1 MTIRNKT
8 LIAIII
14 TFIMLIVI
22 LYIVLGSVF
31 QQGFIRLEEKDTHTN
46 VKRVINIL
54 SREIDTFNAF
64 NWDWSSWDD
73 TYTFIEDSNEEYIK
87 SNLMD
92 QTFIGARL
100 NLMLFINSSNQV
112 VFGKAFDLE
121 EEEEIPI
128 PEDLQ
133 KHLLPDSLLT
143 KHSNTDSSVKGII
156 LLSKY
161 PMLITS
167 RSILTSDNEGPIR
180 GALIMG
186 RYLESTEIE
195 HLAQISNLSINVQKF
210 NDSQSP
216 LDFQKA
222 FSILSEDEPIF
233 IQPLNNELIAGYALI
248 KDIYGE
254 PILVLRANMPRDIY
268 RQSQITRRY
277 FIFSIL
283 AIGMIFSLLVL
294 LFLVRLVLFPIDR
307 VNKYLDIVTSTKD
320 LSFRI
325 PLKGKDEISKLSKTI
340 NLMLEKLEASRKE
353 LWDSRELYKNLFENM
368 PGAYYRTDKDGNLIM
383 INPEGAKSFGYN
395 SSEDILGKE
404 ISQHLYF
411 ASEERKK
418 YLKEL
423 ENNKGNLKDFEITLK
438 KKDGS
443 PLVISD
449 TSHYYYDKEGNIAG
463 VEGIF
468 VDITERKQ
476 TEEALRKS
484 HQEFVSL
491 FKSSPEAL
499 VYLDENSNIINV
511 NPRFT
516 ELFGYTLEE
525 IKGRNINE
533 GFIHP
538 LYKIEEGEKLDKLAM
553 SKGYFIYES
562 IRKKK
567 DGALFPVSISGS
579 NIVIDGQTK
588 GAIGIYVD
596 ITERKKMEEE
606 LEKLAHF
613 DILTG
618 CYSRGYGLALL
629 EEQIKTA
636 NRKKNPILLLYL
648 DVDKFKEINDTYG
661 HKEGDRVLKEVAHL
675 FKSTL
680 REIDIICRIGGD
692 EFLLIFP
699 ESSLNDVPLIRERLS
714 KNLEKLNQSLN
725 KPYKISF
732 SIGLSVYD
740 PFNPQPV
747 EKLIHLADQRMYEDK
762 NKKDEKYKKE

>member
-8 LIAIII
+8 LVAIII

-31 QQGFIRLEEKDTHTN
+31 QQGFIRLEEKDTHNN

-54 SREIDTFNAF
+54 SREINTLNTF

-100 NLMLFINSSNQV
+100 NLILFINSSNQV

-128 PEDLQ
+128 PEDLL

-143 KHSNTDSSVKGII
+143 THSNTDSSVKGII
-156 LLSKY
+156 LLSKH
-161 PMLITS
+161 PIFITS

-195 HLAQISNLSINVQKF
+195 HLAQISNLSVNVQKF

-222 FSILSEDEPIF
+222 FSILSEEEPIF
-233 IQPLNNELIAGYALI
+233 IQPLNNELIAGYILI

-294 LFLVRLVLFPIDR
+294 LFLERLVLFPINR

-325 PLKGKDEISKLSKTI
+325 PLKRKDEISKLSNTI
-340 NLMLEKLEASRKE
+340 NFMLEKLEESRKE
-353 LWDSRELYKNLFENM
+353 LWNSRELYKNLFENI
-368 PGAYYRTDKDGNLIM
+368 PGVFYRADREGNILM

-411 ASEERKK
+411 APEERKK

-463 VEGIF
+463 VEGVF

-476 TEEALRKS
+476 MEEKLRRFSEELELKVEERTKELKEAQDQLIQSEKLSIIGELAMGVAHEVRNPLAIISLITQHLEGKCADDYQIKKLQTIQKNINRIDKIVHGLLDFS
-484 HQEFVSL
+484 HPPRSNFAYHNVNEILDRLSILENLPSENIKIIKKYETKLPRAWFNPDRLEQVFLNLMSNAMRAMKNGGELYITTSFDSTRKGIIIKFEDTGAGISEGNLKKIFNPFFTTYQEGTGLGLSICQ
-491 FKSSPEAL
+491 
-499 VYLDENSNIINV
+499 NIINEHKGNISV
-511 NPRFT
+511 ESKLGKGTAFT
-516 ELFGYTLEE
+516 IFL
-525 IKGRNINE
+525 
-533 GFIHP
+533 P
-538 LYKIEEGEKLDKLAM
+538 
-553 SKGYFIYES
+553 
-562 IRKKK
+562 
-567 DGALFPVSISGS
+567 
-579 NIVIDGQTK
+579 
-588 GAIGIYVD
+588 
-596 ITERKKMEEE
+596 
-606 LEKLAHF
+606 LEK
-613 DILTG
+613 
-618 CYSRGYGLALL
+618 
-629 EEQIKTA
+629 
-636 NRKKNPILLLYL
+636 RK
-648 DVDKFKEINDTYG
+648 
-661 HKEGDRVLKEVAHL
+661 
-675 FKSTL
+675 
-680 REIDIICRIGGD
+680 
-692 EFLLIFP
+692 
-699 ESSLNDVPLIRERLS
+699 
-714 KNLEKLNQSLN
+714 EKKQ
-725 KPYKISF
+725 
-732 SIGLSVYD
+732 
-740 PFNPQPV
+740 
-747 EKLIHLADQRMYEDK
+747 A
-762 NKKDEKYKKE
+762 